1 MVEVRFPGYACMYRF
16 VKTFKA
22 AAGRKKPQNLLTVR
36 MARHRIDFLRRLTQ
50 SGATAGSSSHTFAR
64 ELHVH

>member
-22 AAGRKKPQNLLTVR
+22 AGRKK
-36 MARHRIDFLRRLTQ
+36 
-50 SGATAGSSSHTFAR
+50 TAKPLDSKDGKTPY
-64 ELHVH
+64 